1 MICSGIRFVFNEFC
15 GFFFFIPLRRP
26 RGKKTHN
33 LMNTNHY
40 DIVSYHTLDPIFT
53 HIIYI

>member
-15 GFFFFIPLRRP
+15 GLFLSLCE
-26 RGKKTHN
+26 GSGVKKTHN

>member
-15 GFFFFIPLRRP
+15 GVFFIPLRRL